1 MSQNYEDEIRSVIKD
16 SFKQLANQVYD
27 DVTNIIKKVVDN
39 YESRLN
45 TASIANTVDNDNYN
59 KVSMITK
66 QDKEIVSLKARISD
80 LERELRSKT
89 LTLVNTQQP
98 LVLEQPLPV
107 EVPVVVVEKKTRAKK
122 VKEVNTEEKPK
133 KTRAKKT
140 AAVTDTATVE
150 EAKSAEPVEV
160 AEEKPVDVTEEKPVD
175 VAEEKPVDVAEEKPT
190 VMPNIDDLD
199 ILEYE
204 GNEYFLDPQT
214 SYIYE
219 ITPSGDIGSCIG
231 KKNGEKNVF
240 F

>member
-133 KTRAKKT
+133 KTRAKKA
-140 AAVTDTATVE
+140 AAVTDAATVE
-150 EAKSAEPVEV
+150 EAKSAEPVE
-160 AEEKPVDVTEEKPVD
+160 